1 MTSTKR
7 AVGSTT
13 RVGDAVAEFLRTGH
27 TDPLYPAW
35 PGSRFMERAE
45 RAEDELTDALVA
57 ELWKRAAGK
66 SWRERVQVPE
76 DMTAYTR
83 SKVEPM
89 VRGLFARAEHEP
101 ILQLLERSAVIVT
114 DDTVEPIVRA
124 SGFLSTRWDVV
135 NLYLLS
141 LDAEVLGDGRRA
153 AVGFSENFK
162 SYVTPQYFEQREP
175 FVDFLLHECAHV
187 LHDARL
193 ETVGLRPMRSRERLV
208 ELEFRERETFAYSCE
223 AFATIAAGRSSVER
237 EELAARLRERRP
249 YPKSAVD
256 VAKVEEIVSEAAP
269 MRNGWK
275 HVLERCAPAE
285 RPRYRIERRRAPRAL
300 ASDAP

>member
-1 MTSTKR
+1 VLS
-7 AVGSTT
+7 VD
-13 RVGDAVAEFLRTGH
+13 DAIAEFLRTGH

-45 RAEDELTDALVA
+45 RAEDELTNALVA

-66 SWRERVQVPE
+66 CWRGRVQVPE

-83 SKVEPM
+83 TKVEPM

-114 DDTVEPIVRA
+114 DDTVEPLVRA
-124 SGFLSTRWDVV
+124 SGFLSTRWDVA

-141 LDAEVLGDGRRA
+141 LDAEVLGDGERQ

-162 SYVTPQYFEQREP
+162 SYVTPQYFVEREP

-187 LHDARL
+187 LHDAKL
-193 ETVGLRPMRSRERLV
+193 ETIGLRMSRSRERVV

-223 AFATIAAGRSSVER
+223 AFATIGAGRTPAER
-237 EELAARLRERRP
+237 EELAAQLRDRCP

-256 VAKVEEIVSEAAP
+256 VAKVEAIVSKAAP

-285 RPRYRIERRRAPRAL
+285 RPRYRIERRPPPRV

>member
-1 MTSTKR
+1 VSVT
-7 AVGSTT
+7 
-13 RVGDAVAEFLRTGH
+13 DAIDEFLRTGH
-27 TDPLYPAW
+27 TDPRYLAW
-35 PGSRFMERAE
+35 PGSGFMARAE
-45 RAEDELTDALVA
+45 RAEDELTEALVA

-66 SWRERVQVPE
+66 SWRDRVQVPA

-83 SKVEPM
+83 SKVAPM

-135 NLYLLS
+135 SLYLLS
-141 LDAEVLGDGRRA
+141 LDAEVLGDDERA
-153 AVGFSENFK
+153 AVGFSENFR
-162 SYVTPQYFEQREP
+162 SYVTPQYFQQREP

-193 ETVGLRPMRSRERLV
+193 ETVGLRATRSRERLV

-223 AFATIAAGRSSVER
+223 AFATIAAGRSPAER
-237 EELAARLRERRP
+237 EDLAAQLPERRP
-249 YPKSAVD
+249 YPKWAVD

-285 RPRYRIERRRAPRAL
+285 RPRYRIERRPRPRV